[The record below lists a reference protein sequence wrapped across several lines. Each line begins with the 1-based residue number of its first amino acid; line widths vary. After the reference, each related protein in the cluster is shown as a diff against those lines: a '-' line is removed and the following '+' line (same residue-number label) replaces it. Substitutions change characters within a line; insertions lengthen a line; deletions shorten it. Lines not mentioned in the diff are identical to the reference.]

1 MEVEGSMKNG
11 QMIGS
16 FIWLAAIFALV
27 LSGCAGQEN
36 LSTLIPKGE
45 GAEQQYDL
53 IMLTTYL
60 MLLVTVVVVI
70 LFIYALVK
78 YRVKPGDESIPRQVE
93 GNVKL
98 EIVWTLIPLVLIA
111 MIAVPTVKSE
121 FALADVPKDALKI
134 KVTANQFWWEFEYP
148 EHGVITA
155 QDMIM
160 PAGEKVALELKSKD
174 VIHSFWV
181 PALGGK
187 IDTNPDNVNRMW
199 LQANEPG
206 VYQGKCTELCGAGH
220 ALMDFK
226 VKVVTKEEFEAWIE
240 KMKNIENPKPA
251 TAKAAEGQQI
261 FEKSCM
267 GCHAINGTQRSVG
280 PNLKGFS
287 ERFTVA
293 GYLELKE
300 ENVTKWLKDPESVK
314 QQNKMPDPVKDLG
327 LNEDQLAALTE
338 YLLGLKL
345 E

>member
-1 MEVEGSMKNG
+1 MGVEVSMRNG
-11 QMIGS
+11 QTIGRLLL
-16 FIWLAAIFALV
+16 LAAIPVLV

-78 YRVKPGDESIPRQVE
+78 YRAKPGDESIPLQVE
-93 GNVKL
+93 GNAKL
-98 EIVWTLIPLVLIA
+98 EIIWTLIPLVLIA
-111 MIAVPTVKSE
+111 MIAVPTIKSE
-121 FALADVPKDALKI
+121 FALADIPEDALKI
-134 KVTANQFWWEFEYP
+134 KVTAHQFWWEFEYP
-148 EHGVITA
+148 EYGVITA

-160 PAGEKVALELKSKD
+160 PVGEKVALELKSKD

-187 IDTNPDNVNRMW
+187 IDTNPDNVNHMW
-199 LQANEPG
+199 LQAQETG

-226 VKVVTKEEFEAWIE
+226 VKVVTEEEFVAWTQ
-240 KMKNIENPKPA
+240 KMKKADHTKPA
-251 TAKAAEGQQI
+251 SAKAAEGQQI

-267 GCHAINGTQRSVG
+267 GCHATNAAQKSMG
-280 PNLKGFS
+280 PNLKGFADRS
-287 ERFTVA
+287 TVA
-293 GYLELKE
+293 GYLELNE
-300 ENVTKWLKDPESVK
+300 ENTMKWLKDPEAVK

-327 LNEDQLAALTE
+327 LDENQLSALTE
-338 YLLGLKL
+338 YLLGLRL

>member
-1 MEVEGSMKNG
+1 MKMG
-11 QMIGS
+11 QTMGRVML
-16 FIWLAAIFALV
+16 FMAITALV

-45 GAEQQYDL
+45 GAEQQHDL

-60 MLLVTVVVVI
+60 MLFVTAVVVV
-70 LFIYALVK
+70 LFIYALVR
-78 YRVKPGDESIPRQVE
+78 YRAKPGDETIPPHVE
-93 GNVKL
+93 GNAKL
-98 EIVWTLIPLVLIA
+98 EVVWTLIPLVLIA

-121 FALADVPKDALKI
+121 FALADMPKDALKI

-148 EHGVITA
+148 ELGVVTA
-155 QDMIM
+155 QDMFM
-160 PAGEKVALELKSKD
+160 PVGEKVSLELKAKD

-187 IDTNPDNVNRMW
+187 MDTNPDNVNHMW
-199 LQANEPG
+199 LQANETG

-226 VKVVTKEEFEAWIE
+226 VKVVSKEEFAAWIE
-240 KMKNIENPKPA
+240 KMKQKQNPKPA
-251 TAKAAEGQQI
+251 TATAEEGQQI

-267 GCHAINGTQRSVG
+267 GCHATNGTMKSVG
-280 PNLKGFS
+280 PNMKGFADRS
-287 ERFTVA
+287 TVA
-293 GYLELKE
+293 GYLELNQ
-300 ENVTKWLKDPESVK
+300 ENVMKWLKDPQAVK
-314 QQNKMPDPVKDLG
+314 QQNKMPNPMKDLG
-327 LNEDQLAALTE
+327 LNEKQLLALSE